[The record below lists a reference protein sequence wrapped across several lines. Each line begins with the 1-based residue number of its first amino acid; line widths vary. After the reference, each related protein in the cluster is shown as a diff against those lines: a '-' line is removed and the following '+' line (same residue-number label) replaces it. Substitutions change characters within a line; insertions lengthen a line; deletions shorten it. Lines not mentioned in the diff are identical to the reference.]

1 LQCSFCREREAE
13 FMVEELRPP
22 SRRDR
27 ASPSAFRFAACRS
40 CLQSYLERL
49 ASDEGFTSIKIER
62 LAERSLPR

>member
-1 LQCSFCREREAE
+1 
-13 FMVEELRPP
+13 MVEELRPP

-27 ASPSAFRFAACRS
+27 ASPSAFRFAACRR
-40 CLQSYLERL
+40 CFQSYLERL